1 MRATSAA
8 AAVCSVLLL
17 VACGTN
23 ARKKHV
29 QGPAQQIAD
38 TITALEHDL
47 LTRNW
52 SDVCEQVFTT
62 EARAQAGNESCVD
75 FVRSGA
81 THLRDER
88 IRITSILVQKDS
100 AAVKVVTT
108 ARGQAAVHSTIRM
121 QFENGRYRVS
131 ALAQ

>member
-1 MRATSAA
+1 MRATSAVA
-8 AAVCSVLLL
+8 AGCSVLVL

-23 ARKKHV
+23 ARQKHA

-52 SDVCEQVFTT
+52 SDVCEQVFSSD
-62 EARAQAGNESCVD
+62 ARAQAGNESCPA
-75 FVRSGA
+75 FVRHGA
-81 THLRDER
+81 AHLRDER
-88 IRITSILVQKDS
+88 IRITGIVVRNGS
-100 AAVKVVTT
+100 ATVNVVST
-108 ARGQAAVHSTIRM
+108 ARGQAAVNSVIRM
-121 QFENGRYRVS
+121 VFENGRYRVS